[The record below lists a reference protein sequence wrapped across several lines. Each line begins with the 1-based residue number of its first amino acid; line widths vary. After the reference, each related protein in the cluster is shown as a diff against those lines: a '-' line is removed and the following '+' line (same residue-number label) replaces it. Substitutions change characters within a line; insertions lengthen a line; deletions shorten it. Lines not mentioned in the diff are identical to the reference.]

1 MLTIIETESI
11 EETIQTAQ
19 TGDLQA
25 FGELVKAYEPMLR
38 TFALYRLPYS
48 DEAAEAVQDTFVRA
62 HEQLAEFRAG
72 ADFGAWLRSICR
84 YMILSRV
91 KSYTRRKI
99 KHDDYKSQIAA
110 LAVEHLATVD
120 EPDCDQLLAHL
131 SRCREGLSES
141 NQNLV
146 SDRYAQALSIQQI
159 SEKTGRT
166 ETWVTS
172 TLHRVR
178 SALRTCI
185 EKRIKEQS
193 DEYEYSQ

>member
-1 MLTIIETESI
+1 MQINTETKSI
-11 EETIQTAQ
+11 EETIQAAQ
-19 TGDLQA
+19 KGDLQA
-25 FGELVKAYEPMLR
+25 FGEVVKTYEPMLR
-38 TFALYRLPYS
+38 AFALYRLPYPN
-48 DEAAEAVQDTFVRA
+48 EAAEAVQDTFVRA
-62 HEQLAEFRAG
+62 HEQLAEFRSG

-91 KSYTRRKI
+91 KSYTRRKV

-110 LAVEHLATVD
+110 IAVQHLATAE
-120 EPDCDQLLAHL
+120 EPDGDHLLTHL
-131 SRCREGLSES
+131 NQCREGLSET
-141 NQNLV
+141 NQSLIR
-146 SDRYAQALSIQQI
+146 DRYTQALSIQQI

-185 EKRIKEQS
+185 EKRIKEPS